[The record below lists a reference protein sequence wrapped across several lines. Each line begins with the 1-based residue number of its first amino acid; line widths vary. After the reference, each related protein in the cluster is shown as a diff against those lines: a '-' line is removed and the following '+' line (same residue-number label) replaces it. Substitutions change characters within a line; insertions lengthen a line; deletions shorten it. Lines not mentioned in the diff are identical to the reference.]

1 MPAALYWASAAI
13 AALAVLLAILPAH
26 LRTALATDA
35 ALWLTTLTAIAAPYL
50 LTRS

>member
-26 LRTALATDA
+26 LRTALITDA
-35 ALWLTTLTAIAAPYL
+35 ALWLAILATTAAPYL